1 LTRIVR
7 TSTPAWPF
15 KTSGSAALTRWAPW
29 LVAGAYLAA
38 HLPLLAPSLEDIDSI
53 NFALG
58 LRDFSVADHQPHPP
72 GYPVY
77 IALGRAS
84 LAVIS
89 TLMPALSQ
97 TTAEAKALAVWSA
110 LGGAVALV
118 AAAHFFRSVDES
130 GPGHTRT
137 PPVVWLLAAAPLF
150 WTTGLRPMSDMTG
163 LALALV
169 AQALLVSAV
178 FRPRARLGL
187 EPRMPESPRSG
198 FLIWGALVAGVAAG
212 VRVQT
217 ALLTVPVLL
226 WAGFRARHASA
237 DRGSRLSWEWL
248 VSRPG
253 AALMAGGLAWAVP
266 LMLVS
271 GGVWPYLAALGTQ
284 AGEDLAYVDM
294 LWANPTP
301 RRLAFAL
308 YETFV
313 LPWASIPLTVVVG
326 LAAAVGAIA
335 LLRRNRQALWVAAL
349 GYLPYA
355 ASHLLAQ
362 ETFHTRYALP
372 LVPVVAWLAVHG
384 ASAVSGRYAPASVA
398 ALTTAAFAVAL
409 PPSLAYAR
417 EAHPAFRAIDAMSR
431 TAEGHERPVLV
442 QHFAMRRALQASPP
456 TNTRV
461 IDPRRN
467 FEWLGAVS
475 YWKDGGLA
483 PVWLLADPRR
493 TDPALIDRYS
503 RLNMTPFR
511 WAVADR
517 PEFGGARPTGADWY
531 RFERPGWFAG
541 EGWSLTPE
549 TAGLARASGTGIDHG
564 PIEAYVLRR
573 AEPMHLVVGGRH
585 MFGPVAGVGLTVA
598 LDDVPVAEWSFA
610 PAHAGDSFLRFI
622 ELPDGILPGDGP
634 YARLTIAARPE
645 NAQAAP
651 VVAIVQ
657 FDVQPAGRLVY
668 GFAEGWHEDEFDP
681 PTGRRWRWTSERAR
695 LRVEPARPFT
705 LRLKGESPIR
715 YVKEAPHVRITAGAR
730 TVAELSPSDDFEWRV
745 PISAQDVM
753 DGGGGVAI
761 ETDRVYAPGTA
772 EGTSDSRRLGL
783 RLFEIDVQ
791 ADAPTP

>member
-1 LTRIVR
+1 MKASTSVSLIERLTRV
-7 TSTPAWPF
+7 
-15 KTSGSAALTRWAPW
+15 AP
-29 LVAGAYLAA
+29 LAVAGAYLAA

-89 TLMPALSQ
+89 AAMPALSQ

-118 AAAHFFRSVDES
+118 AAARFFRSVDDS
-130 GPGHTRT
+130 GPGHERT
-137 PPVVWLLAAAPLF
+137 PPMVWLLAAAPLF

-163 LALALV
+163 LALALA
-169 AQALLVSAV
+169 AQALLASGVS
-178 FRPRARLGL
+178 RPLL
-187 EPRMPESPRSG
+187 
-198 FLIWGALVAGVAAG
+198 LVWGALVAGVAAG
-212 VRVQT
+212 VRIQT

-226 WAGFRARHASA
+226 WAGNRARHAGA
-237 DRGSRLSWEWL
+237 DRGSRVSWEWL
-248 VSRPG
+248 ISRPG
-253 AALMAGGLAWAVP
+253 AALVAGGLSWAVP

-271 GGVWPYLAALGTQ
+271 GGVWPYLAALGSQ
-284 AGEDLAYVDM
+284 AGEDFAYVDM

-301 RRLAFAL
+301 RRLAMAL

-313 LPWASIPLTVVVG
+313 LPWASIPLTAVVG

-335 LLRRNRQALWVAAL
+335 LLQRNRQALWVVAL
-349 GYLPYA
+349 AYLPYA
-355 ASHLLAQ
+355 TFHLLAQ

-372 LVPVVAWLAVHG
+372 LVPAVAWLAVHG
-384 ASAVSGRYAPASVA
+384 VSAVSGRYAPACVA
-398 ALTTAAFAVAL
+398 AITLASFAVAL

-417 EAHPAFRAIDAMSR
+417 EAHPAFRAIEAMAR
-431 TAEGHERPVLV
+431 TAEGHERPVLI
-442 QHFAMRRALQASPP
+442 QHFALRRALQAAPP
-456 TNTRV
+456 TNIRV
-461 IDPRRN
+461 IDPRWN

-475 YWKDGGLA
+475 YWKNGGAA

-493 TDPALIDRYS
+493 TDPELIDRYS
-503 RLNMTPFR
+503 RLNVTPFR

-531 RFERPGWFAG
+531 RFDRPGWFAG

-549 TAGLARASGTGIDHG
+549 TAGLARASGTGIDHK

-585 MFGPVAGVGLTVA
+585 MFGPMTGVGLTLA
-598 LDDVPVAEWSFA
+598 LDGVPLAEWSFA
-610 PAHAGDSFLRFI
+610 PTRAGDSFLRFI
-622 ELPDGILPGDGP
+622 DLPNGIPPGDGP
-634 YARLTIAARPE
+634 YATLTIAARPE
-645 NAQAAP
+645 NTQAAP
-651 VVAIVQ
+651 VVAIVR

-681 PTGRRWRWTSERAR
+681 ATGRRWRWTSARAQ

-715 YVKEAPHVRITAGAR
+715 YVKEPPHVRITAGAR

-761 ETDRVYAPGTA
+761 ETDRVYVPGAA
-772 EGTSDSRRLGL
+772 EGTGDARQLGL

-791 ADAPTP
+791 PGAATP